1 MKFNNLIIIILIV
14 FFKTGNVLSE
24 NNLFNVNNIELENKG
39 NKSNSELANLAIK
52 KGFKELA
59 KKILLEE
66 DSKKLSRLEFSE
78 IKELV
83 SYYQVLTKKKTG
95 ENKNKVN
102 FNIFFDKDKLHN
114 LFYKKEISY
123 SEIIDKDLFI
133 LPIFKKDDQIFIYN
147 KNFFYQKWNEIY
159 KDELIDFVLP
169 LENIEIIQ
177 KINSNSKNLLNLKL
191 SNLFKE
197 YTNKNLALVLI
208 EETNSYEEKIYFR
221 IKILEKIIVKNITV
235 KKQNMEQE
243 KFYEKIITE
252 VKKEIINIFKSQNL
266 IDIRTP
272 SFLNVQLITN
282 KNNNLA
288 ELNKRLKK
296 IDLVENI
303 YVQEFNNEFVYLKI
317 KYLGKLNKIIKELE
331 EKKIILKLLGDQWSL
346 SII

>member
-52 KGFKELA
+52 KGFKELT

-83 SYYQVLTKKKTG
+83 SYYQVLTKKNTG
-95 ENKNKVN
+95 KNKNKVN

-147 KNFFYQKWNEIY
+147 QNFFYQKWNEIY

-252 VKKEIINIFKSQNL
+252 VKKEIINIIKSQNL

-272 SFLNVQLITN
+272 SFLNVQLIIN